1 MDGKRTATRTVGWV
15 LVALAL
21 VLLVI
26 VVRRVGADWS
36 EAIVQGLAALGG
48 AWFWAYRSRPRVT
61 LRLEMRGTT
70 YLAVENVGNRVA
82 KRVQVKSDPPIRLEE
97 TLQGDA
103 EGEFGP
109 VEDFG
114 DMDRGQRYAVPVAWV
129 GAEGNFVGLLEATT
143 FEVSHEST
151 WGFRRYKS
159 TVRLGGA
166 GVRRAAR
173 DDASTPLSK
182 IAAGVGRIAQKR
194 SR

>member
-1 MDGKRTATRTVGWV
+1 M
-15 LVALAL
+15 
-21 VLLVI
+21 
-26 VVRRVGADWS
+26 
-36 EAIVQGLAALGG
+36 
-48 AWFWAYRSRPRVT
+48 T
-61 LRLEMRGTT
+61 LRLEMKGTT
-70 YLAVENVGNRVA
+70 YLAAENVGNRVA
-82 KRVQVKSDPPIRLEE
+82 KRVQVKCDPPIRLEE

-129 GAEGNFVGLLEATT
+129 GAEGNIVGLLEETT

-166 GVRRAAR
+166 GIRRAAR

-182 IAAGVGRIAQKR
+182 IAAGVGRIAQKK